1 MAALVCGS
9 WTGKSG
15 HQGNGFR
22 FVDHDGK
29 RGHAGLRCCISAG
42 GHVSGR
48 STTPEAGPPFRRR
61 SGARRLL
68 DHPAPGPAAIRCDA
82 LVQELVARSDRAKK
96 SLRASQDDLER
107 LSCTASTPLDPRT
120 MKITLD
126 ISKLVEEG
134 KLTSEEVD
142 KLMRLAAHDTGSLG
156 INILIGFGVVAIA
169 AGAVALV
176 PTPSTAVGFGLAL
189 FVAGSVIA
197 LNRVQ
202 QWILLGQIC
211 LVIGALMFG
220 GGVIA
225 YRADSLASMLVVT
238 GAFWLAAIVA
248 RSSLLMALAV
258 LAASACLGARTG
270 YSHAVYSLAIFE
282 PTLTVLLFSAVA
294 LIAYQLSRRLPAE
307 YERLAITAART
318 SLLLI
323 NFGFWIGSLLG
334 GPLMLNHFMNT
345 RDTSLTVMTKTA
357 IPATVFSILWAV
369 ALLGAGIWAVRV
381 NRRWVVNLV
390 AVFAGIH
397 FYTQWF
403 ERLGATPL
411 SVLLGGL
418 VILASAFALWALNRR
433 IPAAA

>member
-1 MAALVCGS
+1 
-9 WTGKSG
+9 
-15 HQGNGFR
+15 
-22 FVDHDGK
+22 
-29 RGHAGLRCCISAG
+29 
-42 GHVSGR
+42 
-48 STTPEAGPPFRRR
+48 
-61 SGARRLL
+61 
-68 DHPAPGPAAIRCDA
+68 
-82 LVQELVARSDRAKK
+82 
-96 SLRASQDDLER
+96 
-107 LSCTASTPLDPRT
+107 

-134 KLTSEEVD
+134 KLTRED
-142 KLMRLAAHDTGSLG
+142 ADRLTALAAHDTGSLG
-156 INILIGFGVVAIA
+156 VNILIGFGVLAIT

-176 PTPSTAVGFGLAL
+176 PTPLTAVSLGLAL
-189 FVAGSVIA
+189 FAAGCVIV

-225 YRADSLASMLVVT
+225 YGAGSLASMLIVMS
-238 GAFWLAAIVA
+238 AFGLAAIAA

-258 LAASACLGARTG
+258 LTASACLGARAG
-270 YSHAVYSLAIFE
+270 YSHAVYSMAIFE
-282 PTLTVLLFSAVA
+282 PTLTVVLFSALA
-294 LIAYQLSRRLPAE
+294 LIAYQISHRLSAD

-323 NFGFWIGSLLG
+323 NFGFWIGSLWG
-334 GPLMLNHFMNT
+334 DPLMLMRSMNVK
-345 RDTSLTVMTKTA
+345 DASLAFTTKTV
-357 IPATVFSILWAV
+357 IPAAAFSILWAV

-381 NRRWVVNLV
+381 NRRWLVNLV

-418 VILASAFALWALNRR
+418 VMLASAVALWMFNRR
-433 IPAAA
+433 LPNA

>member
-1 MAALVCGS
+1 
-9 WTGKSG
+9 
-15 HQGNGFR
+15 
-22 FVDHDGK
+22 
-29 RGHAGLRCCISAG
+29 
-42 GHVSGR
+42 
-48 STTPEAGPPFRRR
+48 
-61 SGARRLL
+61 
-68 DHPAPGPAAIRCDA
+68 
-82 LVQELVARSDRAKK
+82 
-96 SLRASQDDLER
+96 
-107 LSCTASTPLDPRT
+107 

-126 ISKLVEEG
+126 ISRLVEEG
-134 KLTSEEVD
+134 RLTRAEAD
-142 KLMRLAAHDTGSLG
+142 KLMALAARDTGSLG

-176 PTPSTAVGFGLAL
+176 PTPLTAVGLGLAL
-189 FVAGSVIA
+189 FAAGCAIA

-225 YRADSLASMLVVT
+225 YRPDSLAAMLIVT

-270 YSHAVYSLAIFE
+270 YSHAMYSMAIFE
-282 PTLTVLLFSAVA
+282 PTLTVVLFSALA
-294 LIAYQLSRRLPAE
+294 LIAYQASQRLPAE

-318 SLLLI
+318 SLLLV
-323 NFGFWIGSLLG
+323 NFGFWIGSLWG
-334 GPLMLNHFMNT
+334 DPLMLLRSMNT
-345 RDTSLTVMTKTA
+345 TDAPLAFMTKTV
-357 IPATVFSILWAV
+357 IPASVFGIVWAV
-369 ALLGAGIWAVRV
+369 VLLGAGIWAVQV
-381 NRRWVVNLV
+381 NRRWLVNLV

-418 VILASAFALWALNRR
+418 VMLAGAFALWMLNRR
-433 IPAAA
+433 IPDA

>member
-1 MAALVCGS
+1 
-9 WTGKSG
+9 
-15 HQGNGFR
+15 
-22 FVDHDGK
+22 
-29 RGHAGLRCCISAG
+29 
-42 GHVSGR
+42 
-48 STTPEAGPPFRRR
+48 
-61 SGARRLL
+61 
-68 DHPAPGPAAIRCDA
+68 
-82 LVQELVARSDRAKK
+82 
-96 SLRASQDDLER
+96 
-107 LSCTASTPLDPRT
+107 

-134 KLTSEEVD
+134 KLTRED
-142 KLMRLAAHDTGSLG
+142 AGRLTALAAHDTGSLG
-156 INILIGFGVVAIA
+156 VNILIGFGVLAIT

-176 PTPSTAVGFGLAL
+176 PTPLTAVSLGLAL
-189 FVAGSVIA
+189 FAAGCVIV

-225 YRADSLASMLVVT
+225 YGAGSLASMLIVMS
-238 GAFWLAAIVA
+238 AFGLAAIAA

-258 LAASACLGARTG
+258 LTASACLGARAG

-282 PTLTVLLFSAVA
+282 PTLTVVLFSALA
-294 LIAYQLSRRLPAE
+294 LIAYQISQRLSAE

-323 NFGFWIGSLLG
+323 NFGFWIGSLWG
-334 GPLMLNHFMNT
+334 DPLMLMRSMNVK
-345 RDTSLTVMTKTA
+345 DASLAFTTKTV
-357 IPATVFSILWAV
+357 IPAAAFSILWAV

-381 NRRWVVNLV
+381 NRRWLVNLV

-418 VILASAFALWALNRR
+418 VMLASAVALWMFNQRLPNA
-433 IPAAA
+433 

>member
-1 MAALVCGS
+1 
-9 WTGKSG
+9 
-15 HQGNGFR
+15 
-22 FVDHDGK
+22 
-29 RGHAGLRCCISAG
+29 
-42 GHVSGR
+42 
-48 STTPEAGPPFRRR
+48 
-61 SGARRLL
+61 
-68 DHPAPGPAAIRCDA
+68 
-82 LVQELVARSDRAKK
+82 
-96 SLRASQDDLER
+96 
-107 LSCTASTPLDPRT
+107 

-134 KLTSEEVD
+134 KLTREEAD
-142 KLMRLAAHDTGSLG
+142 KLTALAAHDTGSLG
-156 INILIGFGVVAIA
+156 INILIGFGVIAIA

-176 PTPSTAVGFGLAL
+176 PTPLTAVGLGLAL
-189 FVAGSVIA
+189 FATGCAIV

-225 YRADSLASMLVVT
+225 YGAGSLASMLIVT
-238 GAFWLAAIVA
+238 GAFALAAIAA

-270 YSHAVYSLAIFE
+270 YSDALYSLAIFE
-282 PTLTVLLFSAVA
+282 PTLTIVLFSALA
-294 LIAYQLSRRLPAE
+294 LIAYQASQRLPAD

-323 NFGFWIGSLLG
+323 NFGFWIGSLWG
-334 GPLMLNHFMNT
+334 DPLMLLHSMT
-345 RDTSLTVMTKTA
+345 AKDASLDMTKTV

-369 ALLGAGIWAVRV
+369 VLLGAGIWAVQV
-381 NRRWVVNLV
+381 NRRWLVNLV
-390 AVFAGIH
+390 ALFAGIH

-411 SVLLGGL
+411 SVLLGG
-418 VILASAFALWALNRR
+418 VVMLASAFALWMLNRR
-433 IPAAA
+433 VLDA